1 MLKIFSIKKSFTFH
15 HNLNPMTFGSQ
26 ILLKLFPKKTSSIEL
41 LLCSH
46 ALVLLMMPLHS
57 DLKLIKL
64 RQTGL
69 L

>member
-26 ILLKLFPKKTSSIEL
+26 TLIKLFPKKANSIKL
-41 LLCSH
+41 PSWSH
-46 ALVLLMMPLHS
+46 VLVLLMMQLHS
-57 DLKLIKL
+57 DSKLTKL